1 MDNIVNWGKLHMSSQ
16 QTWIYL
22 THSVYT
28 KSVYFRKRKVAYNWL
43 SGSHACRDCV
53 WPIILDAELYTTC
66 PGERV
71 LVAIRFNVTFL
82 PLKLCYENTRDLF
95 LERCRNSN
103 NVWSRAL
110 MSSDCLYSSLYFE
123 HYNRI
128 LLCEWVIELCSIRLI
143 DSMSCHNAFAFYLD

>member
-1 MDNIVNWGKLHMSSQ
+1 MSSQ
-16 QTWIYL
+16 QTWICL
-22 THSVYT
+22 THSVYK
-28 KSVYFRKRKVAYNWL
+28 KSVYFRKRKAAYNWL
-43 SGSHACRDCV
+43 SGSHACRDCG
-53 WPIILDAELYTTC
+53 WHIILDAELYTSC

-95 LERCRNSN
+95 LERCRDSN

-110 MSSDCLYSSLYFE
+110 MSSDCLFSSLYFE

-128 LLCEWVIELCSIRLI
+128 LLCELVIEHCSIRLI
-143 DSMSCHNAFAFYLD
+143 DGMSCHTKAQTGGGAKGAQAPP